1 MSIGKRIKEIR
12 NLRGLTQ
19 KKLAEL
25 SGVSEIS
32 IRKYE
37 ADSRNPKYE
46 QLLKLAQTLKVD
58 VLKFYEEN

>member
-25 SGVSEIS
+25 SSVSEIS

-58 VLKFYEEN
+58 VFKFYEEN